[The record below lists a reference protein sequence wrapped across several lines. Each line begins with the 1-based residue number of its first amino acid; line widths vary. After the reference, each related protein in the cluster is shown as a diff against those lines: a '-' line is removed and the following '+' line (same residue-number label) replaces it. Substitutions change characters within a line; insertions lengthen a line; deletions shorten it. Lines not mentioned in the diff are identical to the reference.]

1 MTKSELLIRS
11 ITGPVKMDIRLFAF
25 SVEIAE
31 HMLFTKKIPLEQLQV
46 TVDIY
51 PQAAKQFSKSLD
63 AAERQIERLGNFCWD
78 CMDAEQVQKYIGRK
92 IRDIEYSELREQP
105 VRRLRATIPVARSQ
119 SSVSRATKRYF

>member
-92 IRDIEYSELREQP
+92 IRDIRKP
-105 VRRLRATIPVARSQ
+105 NDMIF
-119 SSVSRATKRYF
+119 YFAFYLHFGEPFFQVIERHPEWIL